1 MKIQLRHSWN
11 SCDEYSRPP
20 RAAQRIFNRSH
31 IVVRVQLAVKHDVVP
46 DPWHVVSPVHA
57 RMAVSGNRI
66 QFFVYDSES
75 AAQEIAV
82 GQRVAAFPS
91 DGRRAA
97 KPQFQARPRL
107 ETYFLSVN
115 KRTRN
120 KPVPAQPSD

>member
-46 DPWHVVSPVHA
+46 DAGHVVSAEHA

-75 AAQEIAV
+75 AAQEMAI
-82 GQRVAAFPS
+82 GQRVFFFAS
-91 DGRRAA
+91 DGSCSA
-97 KPQFQARPRL
+97 KPQFQ
-107 ETYFLSVN
+107 
-115 KRTRN
+115 
-120 KPVPAQPSD
+120 